1 MSVTENNRLV
11 HVVLDKGFVQE
22 VDLVGNDNR
31 AVEAA
36 RVSFQQGLK
45 NVDRDRALID
55 YLIENGHESP
65 FEHIV
70 FTFRIKAP
78 LFVARQWFR
87 HRIGSFNE
95 ISARYSEVVEEFYV
109 PRNSRSQDTLDRQ
122 ASLFQEA
129 PETDGLL
136 REIVEENSRQAYER
150 YQRLLSLGVAREL
163 ARIVLPLNLYTQWY
177 WTVNARSV
185 MNFLS
190 LRADTHAQ
198 WEIQQYAQA
207 VAGIFN
213 ERCPWT
219 FSAFMKH
226 KYAGRLLGLLQRE
239 CDRDE
244 IS

>member
-1 MSVTENNRLV
+1 MSATENNRLV
-11 HVVLDKGFVQE
+11 HLVLDKGFVQE

-45 NVDRDRALID
+45 SVDRDRSLID

-95 ISARYSEVVEEFYV
+95 ISARYSEVSEEFYI
-109 PRNSRSQDTLDRQ
+109 PKTSRSQDTINRQ
-122 ASLFQEA
+122 ASLFEDA
-129 PETDGLL
+129 PEKDNLL
-136 REIVEENSRQAYER
+136 REIVEENCRQAYER
-150 YQRLLSLGVAREL
+150 YQKLLSLGVAREL

-185 MNFLS
+185 MNFLA
-190 LRADTHAQ
+190 LRADEHAQ
-198 WEIQQYAQA
+198 WEIQQYALA
-207 VAGIFN
+207 VGTIFK

-219 FSAFMKH
+219 FDAFMKH
-226 KYAGRLLGLLQRE
+226 KYAGRLLELLQRE
-239 CDRDE
+239 CD
-244 IS
+244 